1 MSPKIITPLYK
12 KVNKKLRHKSSYFL
26 DILTK
31 FCHYNSELE
40 NKAFLKSLVDY
51 FTIKLYYKKGKRRVD
66 TLKKRVGIATLHSA
80 INYGVYLQAYAMQK
94 KVEDFGYDAEII
106 HYVKRTESVSSSGR
120 MSKVKRLLLHPV
132 KTKKIIDNKIMKAGS
147 NFTGRSFSFSKFAS
161 KNFNLTR
168 LCNDM
173 DDAEKIAEKYD
184 AVVCGSDQIWNPVH
198 TDCNPYYFLQ
208 FVPQEK
214 RIAYA
219 PSVACEEIPEK
230 YLVPFRDYISSF
242 SSISVRE
249 SSGAELVEK
258 ITGRKCVNT
267 VDPTLLYDKNF
278 WNGFALPERLV
289 KEPYIFCYFLGGTE
303 IHKKAIDRIE
313 KETGKKVV
321 LSPFDSEINNLKKGE
336 KIYAD
341 IAEFLALVRDADFVL
356 TDSFHG
362 VAFSVNFRKS
372 FAAVKRADIDA
383 GRHTRVNDFLRKIS
397 LADRIVSGENI
408 DTFKFSEINYEQSEK
423 VLQSWINS
431 SEEYFR
437 NALEKVL
444 EKSEKT
450 EKKNISALPE
460 NSCYGCSACA
470 NACPEN
476 AIEMK
481 KDELGYL
488 YAQVDESKCIN
499 CGLCLKKCEVLKENV
514 SRKND
519 FETECFIGWMR
530 DEEKITKSSSGGM
543 FFALAEKFIEDGAY
557 VAGAVYTDD
566 FRGVKTVVTKDI
578 DEVKKMRGSKY
589 FQSDKGNVFAETK
602 KLLEKGE
609 KVFFSASPCEC
620 AALGAFLGKDYE
632 NLTTMS
638 YICHGP
644 SAPAVLEKYIEEIEE
659 EYGSRV
665 KFFTTRYKKDGKH
678 LPLYLKADFE
688 NGSEKLEEY
697 APSDLARIFMSGCAM
712 RNSCLNCKFK
722 CLPPFADIYV
732 GDIGGK
738 YYPVDK
744 YNSSG
749 ASCVFVS
756 DEKGKKALES
766 IKDRIHV
773 VDADTDKMIQSRN
786 NILFASKAPAYKKAE
801 EFRKNFALSG
811 VRKTAEKMFPRPS
824 KKKLMIGK
832 IKGIIKKVIMK

>member
-1 MSPKIITPLYK
+1 M
-12 KVNKKLRHKSSYFL
+12 
-26 DILTK
+26 
-31 FCHYNSELE
+31 
-40 NKAFLKSLVDY
+40 
-51 FTIKLYYKKGKRRVD
+51 
-66 TLKKRVGIATLHSA
+66 KKRVGIATLHSA
-80 INYGVYLQAYAMQK
+80 INYGVYLQAYAMQR

-106 HYVKRTESVSSSGR
+106 HYVKRTESVSASSKK
-120 MSKVKRLLLHPV
+120 SKIKRLLMHPV
-132 KTKKIIDNKIMKAGS
+132 QTKKIIDNKVMKSGS
-147 NFTGRSFSFSKFAS
+147 NFAGRSFAFSKFAS

-173 DDAEKIAEKYD
+173 ADAEEIAKKYD
-184 AVVCGSDQIWNPVH
+184 ACVCGSDQIWNPVH

-208 FVPQEK
+208 FVPPEK

-230 YLVPFRDYISSF
+230 YLENFKNYISSF

-258 ITGRKCVNT
+258 ITGRKCENT

-278 WNGFALPERLV
+278 WNEFAVPERLV

-303 IHKKAIDRIE
+303 IHKKAIEKIE

-336 KIYAD
+336 KIYAN
-341 IAEFLALVRDADFVL
+341 IEEFLALVRDADFVL

-372 FAAVKRADIDA
+372 FAVVKRHDIDA
-383 GRHTRVNDFLRKIS
+383 GKHTRVNDFLSKIG
-397 LADRIVSGENI
+397 LASRIVTDENI
-408 DTFKFSEINYEQSEK
+408 DTFKFSEINYEESEK
-423 VLQSWINS
+423 VLQNWIKS
-431 SEEYFR
+431 SEEYFK
-437 NALEKVL
+437 NSLEKVL
-444 EKSEKT
+444 EKDEKT
-450 EKKNISALPE
+450 EKKNISLLPK
-460 NSCYGCSACA
+460 NSCYGCSSCM
-470 NACPEN
+470 NACPKN

-481 KDELGYL
+481 PDSLGYL
-488 YAQVDESKCIN
+488 YAEVDENKCIN
-499 CGLCLKKCEVLKENV
+499 CGICLKKCEILKENI

-519 FETECFIGWMR
+519 FETDCFIAWMR
-530 DEEKITKSSSGGM
+530 DGEKIKQSSSGGM
-543 FFALAEKFIEDGAY
+543 FYALAEKFIEDGSF

-566 FRGVKTVVTKDI
+566 FKGVKTIVTNDI
-578 DEVKKMRGSKY
+578 EEVKKMRGSKY
-589 FQSDKGNVFAETK
+589 FQSDKGNVFSQVK
-602 KLLEKGE
+602 NLLEKGE

-620 AALGAFLGKDYE
+620 GALGAFLGKDYE

-644 SAPAVLEKYIEEIEE
+644 SAPKVLSKYIEEIEE
-659 EYGSRV
+659 ENESRV

-688 NGSEKLEEY
+688 NGKEKLEEY
-697 APSDLARIFMSGCAM
+697 APSELARIFMSGCAM

-722 CLPPFADIYV
+722 SLPPFSDIYV

-744 YNSSG
+744 FNESG

-756 DEKGKKALES
+756 SEKGKAALES
-766 IKDRIHV
+766 IKDRIYV
-773 VDADTDKMIQSRN
+773 TDADKDKMIQSRN
-786 NILFASKAPAYKKAE
+786 NILFASKAPTFKKAE
-801 EFRKNFALSG
+801 EFRKNFEELG
-811 VRKTAEKMFPRPS
+811 VQKTANKMFPRPS
-824 KKKLMIGK
+824 KKKLMLGK
-832 IKGIIKKVIMK
+832 IKAVVKKIIMR

>member
-1 MSPKIITPLYK
+1 MK
-12 KVNKKLRHKSSYFL
+12 KK
-26 DILTK
+26 
-31 FCHYNSELE
+31 
-40 NKAFLKSLVDY
+40 
-51 FTIKLYYKKGKRRVD
+51 
-66 TLKKRVGIATLHSA
+66 VGIATLHSA

-106 HYVKRTESVSSSGR
+106 HYAKRTESVSSSGKK
-120 MSKVKRLLLHPV
+120 SKIKRLLMHPV
-132 KTKKIIDNKIMKAGS
+132 KTKKIIDNKIMKSGS
-147 NFTGRSFSFSKFAS
+147 NFTRRSVAFSKFAS

-184 AVVCGSDQIWNPVH
+184 ACVCGSDQIWNPVH

-208 FVPQEK
+208 FVPPEK

-230 YLVPFRDYISSF
+230 YLDDFRSYISSF

-258 ITGRKCVNT
+258 ITGRKCENT
-267 VDPTLLYDKNF
+267 VDPTLLYDRNF
-278 WNGFALPERLV
+278 WNEFALSERLV

-303 IHKKAIDRIE
+303 IHKKAIERIE

-341 IAEFLALVRDADFVL
+341 IAEFLTLVRDADFVL

-362 VAFSVNFRKS
+362 IAFSVNFRKS
-372 FAAVKRADIDA
+372 FAAVKRADIDS
-383 GRHTRVNDFLRKIS
+383 GKHTRVNDFLSKIG
-397 LADRIVSGENI
+397 LADRIVTEENI
-408 DTFKFSEINYEQSEK
+408 DTFKFSEINYEESEK
-423 VLQSWINS
+423 VLQSWIIS

-437 NALEKVL
+437 NSLEKVL
-444 EKSEKT
+444 EKSENR
-450 EKKNISALPE
+450 EKKNISVLPY

-476 AIEMK
+476 AIEMVP
-481 KDELGYL
+481 DSLGYL
-488 YAQVDESKCIN
+488 YARVDESKCIN
-499 CGLCLKKCEVLKENV
+499 CGLCLKKCEILKENV

-530 DEEKITKSSSGGM
+530 DEEKITNSSSGGM
-543 FFALAEKFIEDGAY
+543 FYALAEKFIEDGAY

-566 FRGVKTVVTKDI
+566 FKGVKTIVTNDI
-578 DEVKKMRGSKY
+578 EDVKKMRGSKY
-589 FQSDKGNVFAETK
+589 FQSDKGNVFSQTK
-602 KLLEKGE
+602 NLLEKGE

-620 AALGAFLGKDYE
+620 AALGAFLGKKYE
-632 NLTTMS
+632 SLTTMS

-644 SAPAVLEKYIEEIEE
+644 SAPAVLKKYIEEIEKE
-659 EYGSRV
+659 NESLV
-665 KFFTTRYKKDGKH
+665 TFFTTRYKKDGKH
-678 LPLYLKADFE
+678 IPLYLKADFE
-688 NGSEKLEEY
+688 NGNEKLEEY

-722 CLPPFADIYV
+722 SLPPFSDIYV

-744 YNSSG
+744 YNVRG

-756 DEKGKKALES
+756 SEKGKKALEN
-766 IKDRIHV
+766 IKDRIYV
-773 VDADTDKMIQSRN
+773 TDANVDKMIQSRN
-786 NILFASKAPAYKKAE
+786 NILFASKAPTFKKAE
-801 EFRKNFALSG
+801 EFKKNFEELG
-811 VRKTAEKMFPRPS
+811 VRQTANKMFPRPS

-832 IKGIIKKVIMK
+832 LKGFIKKVIMK

>member
-1 MSPKIITPLYK
+1 MK
-12 KVNKKLRHKSSYFL
+12 KK
-26 DILTK
+26 
-31 FCHYNSELE
+31 
-40 NKAFLKSLVDY
+40 
-51 FTIKLYYKKGKRRVD
+51 
-66 TLKKRVGIATLHSA
+66 VGIATLHSA

-106 HYVKRTESVSSSGR
+106 HYVKRTESVSSSGKK
-120 MSKVKRLLLHPV
+120 SKIKRLLMHPL
-132 KTKKIIDNKIMKAGS
+132 KTKKIIDNKIMKSGS
-147 NFTGRSFSFSKFAS
+147 NFTRRSVAFSKFAS

-184 AVVCGSDQIWNPVH
+184 ACVCGSDQIWNPVH

-208 FVPQEK
+208 FVPPEK

-230 YLVPFRDYISSF
+230 YLDDFRSYISSF

-258 ITGRKCVNT
+258 ITGRKCENT
-267 VDPTLLYDKNF
+267 VDPTLLYDRNF
-278 WNGFALPERLV
+278 WNEFALPERLV

-303 IHKKAIDRIE
+303 IHKKAIERIE

-341 IAEFLALVRDADFVL
+341 IAEFLTLVRDADFVL

-362 VAFSVNFRKS
+362 IAFSVNFRKS
-372 FAAVKRADIDA
+372 FAAVKRADIDS
-383 GRHTRVNDFLRKIS
+383 GKHTRVNDFLSKIG
-397 LADRIVSGENI
+397 LADRIVTEENI
-408 DTFKFSEINYEQSEK
+408 DTFKFSEINYEESEK
-423 VLQSWINS
+423 VLQSWIIS

-437 NALEKVL
+437 NSLEKVL
-444 EKSEKT
+444 EKSENR
-450 EKKNISALPE
+450 EKKNISVLPY

-476 AIEMK
+476 AIEMVP
-481 KDELGYL
+481 DSLGYL
-488 YAQVDESKCIN
+488 YARVDESKCIN
-499 CGLCLKKCEVLKENV
+499 CGLCLKKCEILKENV

-530 DEEKITKSSSGGM
+530 DEEKITNSSSGGM
-543 FFALAEKFIEDGAY
+543 FYALAEKFIEDGAY

-566 FRGVKTVVTKDI
+566 FKGVKTIVTNDI
-578 DEVKKMRGSKY
+578 ENVKKMRGSKY
-589 FQSDKGNVFAETK
+589 FQSDKGNVFSQTK
-602 KLLEKGE
+602 NLLEKGE

-620 AALGAFLGKDYE
+620 AALGAFLGKKYE

-644 SAPAVLEKYIEEIEE
+644 SAPAVLKKYIEEIEKE
-659 EYGSRV
+659 NESPV
-665 KFFTTRYKKDGKH
+665 TFFTTRYKKDGKH
-678 LPLYLKADFE
+678 IPLYLKADFE
-688 NGSEKLEEY
+688 NGNEKLEEY

-722 CLPPFADIYV
+722 SLPPFSDIYV

-744 YNSSG
+744 YNVCG

-756 DEKGKKALES
+756 SEKGKKALEN
-766 IKDRIHV
+766 IKDRIYV
-773 VDADTDKMIQSRN
+773 TDANVDKMIQSRN
-786 NILFASKAPAYKKAE
+786 NILFASKAPTFKKAE
-801 EFRKNFALSG
+801 EFKKNFEELG
-811 VRKTAEKMFPRPS
+811 VRQTANKMFPRPS

-832 IKGIIKKVIMK
+832 VKAIIKKVIMK

>member
-1 MSPKIITPLYK
+1 M
-12 KVNKKLRHKSSYFL
+12 
-26 DILTK
+26 
-31 FCHYNSELE
+31 
-40 NKAFLKSLVDY
+40 
-51 FTIKLYYKKGKRRVD
+51 
-66 TLKKRVGIATLHSA
+66 KKRVGIATLHSA

-106 HYVKRTESVSSSGR
+106 HYVKRTESVSSSGKK
-120 MSKVKRLLLHPV
+120 SKIKRLLLHPV
-132 KTKKIIDNKIMKAGS
+132 QTKKIIDNKIMKSGS
-147 NFTGRSFSFSKFAS
+147 NFAGRSFAFSKFAS

-173 DDAEKIAEKYD
+173 SDAEEIGKKYD

-208 FVPQEK
+208 FVPAEK

-219 PSVACEEIPEK
+219 PSVACEEIPGK
-230 YLVPFRDYISSF
+230 YLENFKNYISSF

-258 ITGRKCVNT
+258 ITGRKCENT
-267 VDPTLLYDKNF
+267 VDPTLLYDRNF
-278 WNGFALPERLV
+278 WNEFAYPERIV

-341 IAEFLALVRDADFVL
+341 IEQFLTLVRDADFVL

-362 VAFSVNFRKS
+362 IAFSVNFRKS
-372 FAAVKRADIDA
+372 FAAIKRHDIDA
-383 GRHTRVNDFLRKIS
+383 GKHTRVNDFLSKIN
-397 LADRIVSGENI
+397 LADRIVTDENI
-408 DTFKFSEINYEQSEK
+408 DTFNFSETNYEVSENI
-423 VLQSWINS
+423 LQNWIKS
-431 SEEYFR
+431 SEDYFR
-437 NALEKVL
+437 KSLEKVL
-444 EKSEKT
+444 EKTEKT
-450 EKKNISALPE
+450 EKKNISVLPE

-470 NACPEN
+470 NACPKN

-488 YAQVDESKCIN
+488 HAVLDESKCVN
-499 CGLCLKKCEVLKENV
+499 CGLCLKKCEILKDNV

-519 FETECFIGWMR
+519 FETECFVAWMR
-530 DEEKITKSSSGGM
+530 DEEKIKMSSSGGM
-543 FFALAEKFIEDGAY
+543 FYALAEKFIEDGYY

-566 FRGVKTVVTKDI
+566 FRGVKTIVTKDI
-578 DEVKKMRGSKY
+578 EDVKKMRGSKY
-589 FQSDKGNVFAETK
+589 FQSDKGNVFADTK
-602 KLLEKGE
+602 KLLENGE

-620 AALGAFLGKDYE
+620 AAFGAFLGKDYE
-632 NLTTMS
+632 NLVTMS

-644 SAPAVLEKYIEEIEE
+644 SAPAVLSKYIDEIEE
-659 EYGSRV
+659 EYGSSV
-665 KFFTTRYKKDGKH
+665 TSFTTRYKKDGKH
-678 LPLYLKADFE
+678 LPLYLRATFE
-688 NGSEKLEEY
+688 DGKEKLEEY
-697 APSDLARIFMSGCAM
+697 APSDLARIFISGCAM

-722 CLPPFADIYV
+722 SLPPFSDIYV
-732 GDIGGK
+732 GDAGGK

-744 YNSSG
+744 FNVSG
-749 ASCVFVS
+749 TSCVFVS
-756 DEKGKKALES
+756 SEKGKAALEN
-766 IKDRIHV
+766 IKDRIYV
-773 VDADTDKMIQSRN
+773 NDADVDKMIQSRN
-786 NILFASKAPAYKKAE
+786 NILFASKAPTFARSE
-801 EFRKNFALSG
+801 EFRKNFKELG
-811 VRKTAEKMFPRPS
+811 VKATAQKMFPRPS

-832 IKGIIKKVIMK
+832 VKAVIKKVIMK

>member
-1 MSPKIITPLYK
+1 MK
-12 KVNKKLRHKSSYFL
+12 KK
-26 DILTK
+26 
-31 FCHYNSELE
+31 
-40 NKAFLKSLVDY
+40 
-51 FTIKLYYKKGKRRVD
+51 
-66 TLKKRVGIATLHSA
+66 VGIATLHSA
-80 INYGVYLQAYAMQK
+80 INYGVYLQAYAMQR

-120 MSKVKRLLLHPV
+120 KSKIKRLLMHPIQ
-132 KTKKIIDNKIMKAGS
+132 TKKIIDNKIMKSGS
-147 NFTGRSFSFSKFAS
+147 NFAGRSFAFSEFAS

-173 DDAEKIAEKYD
+173 DDAKIIAEKYD
-184 AVVCGSDQIWNPVH
+184 ACVCGSDQIWNPVH
-198 TDCNPYYFLQ
+198 TQCNPYYFLQ
-208 FVPQEK
+208 FVPPEK

-219 PSVACEEIPEK
+219 PSVACEEIPPK
-230 YLVPFRDYISSF
+230 YLEDFKNYISSF

-258 ITGRKCVNT
+258 ITGRKCENT

-278 WNGFALPERLV
+278 WNEFALPERIV

-303 IHKKAIDRIE
+303 IHKKAIERIE

-336 KIYAD
+336 KIYAN
-341 IAEFLALVRDADFVL
+341 IEEFLALIRDADFVL

-372 FAAVKRADIDA
+372 FAAVKRADTDA
-383 GRHTRVNDFLRKIS
+383 GKHTRINDFLSKIG
-397 LADRIVSGENI
+397 LADRIITGENI
-408 DTFKFSEINYEQSEK
+408 NAFNFSEINYEESEK
-423 VLQSWINS
+423 ILQNWIKS

-437 NALEKVL
+437 NSLEKVT
-444 EKSEKT
+444 EKT
-450 EKKNISALPE
+450 DKNEKKNISVLPE
-460 NSCYGCSACA
+460 NSCYGCSACK
-470 NACPEN
+470 NACPKN

-481 KDELGYL
+481 ADELGYL
-488 YAQVDESKCIN
+488 YAEVDERKCIN
-499 CGLCLKKCEVLKENV
+499 CGICLKKCEVLRENV
-514 SRKND
+514 SRCND
-519 FETECFIGWMR
+519 FETDCFMGWMR

-543 FFALAEKFIEDGAY
+543 FYALAEKFIEDGAY

-566 FRGVKTVVTKDI
+566 FKSVKTIVSNNIED
-578 DEVKKMRGSKY
+578 VKKMRGSKY
-589 FQSDKGNVFAETK
+589 FQSDKGNVFTETK
-602 KLLEKGE
+602 NLLEKGE

-620 AALGAFLGKDYE
+620 GALRTFLGKDYE

-644 SAPAVLEKYIEEIEE
+644 SAPEVLGKYIEEIEKE
-659 EYGSRV
+659 KGSRV
-665 KFFTTRYKKDGKH
+665 TFFTTRYKKDGKH

-688 NGSEKLEEY
+688 NGEEILEEY

-722 CLPPFADIYV
+722 SLPPFSDIYV

-738 YYPVDK
+738 HYPVDK
-744 YNSSG
+744 YNASG
-749 ASCVFVS
+749 ASCIFVS
-756 DEKGKKALES
+756 SEKGKKALEG
-766 IKDRIHV
+766 IKDRIYV
-773 VDADTDKMIQSRN
+773 TDADIDKMIQSRN
-786 NILFASKAPAYKKAE
+786 NILFASKAPTFKKSE
-801 EFRKNFALSG
+801 EFRKNFAELG
-811 VRKTAEKMFPRPS
+811 VRQTANKMFPRPS

-832 IKGIIKKVIMK
+832 VKSIIKKVIMR

>member
-1 MSPKIITPLYK
+1 MGI
-12 KVNKKLRHKSSYFL
+12 
-26 DILTK
+26 
-31 FCHYNSELE
+31 
-40 NKAFLKSLVDY
+40 
-51 FTIKLYYKKGKRRVD
+51 
-66 TLKKRVGIATLHSA
+66 LKKRVGIATLHSA

-94 KVEDFGYDAEII
+94 KIEDFGYDAEII
-106 HYVKRTESVSSSGR
+106 HYVKRTESVLASDKK
-120 MSKVKRLLLHPV
+120 SKIRRLLMHPV
-132 KTKKIIDNKIMKAGS
+132 QTKKIIDNKIMKSGS
-147 NFTGRSFSFSKFAS
+147 NFAGRSFSFSKFAS

-173 DDAEKIAEKYD
+173 ADAEEIGRKYD

-230 YLVPFRDYISSF
+230 YLETFKNYISSF

-258 ITGRKCVNT
+258 ITGRKCENT

-278 WNGFALPERLV
+278 WNEFALPERIV

-303 IHKKAIDRIE
+303 IHKEAIDRIE

-341 IAEFLALVRDADFVL
+341 IEQFLTLIRDADFVL

-372 FAAVKRADIDA
+372 FAAVKRHDIDA
-383 GRHTRVNDFLRKIS
+383 GKHTRVNDFLSKIC
-397 LADRIVSGENI
+397 LADRIVTDENI
-408 DTFKFSEINYEQSEK
+408 DDFNFSEINYEKSENI
-423 VLQSWINS
+423 LQNWIKS
-431 SEEYFR
+431 SEDYFR
-437 NALEKVL
+437 NSLEKVL
-444 EKSEKT
+444 EKTEKA
-450 EKKNISALPE
+450 EKKNISLLPE

-470 NACPEN
+470 NACPKN
-476 AIEMK
+476 AIKMN

-488 YAQVDESKCIN
+488 YAEVDEDKCIN
-499 CGLCLKKCEVLKENV
+499 CGLCLKKCEVLKENT

-519 FETECFIGWMR
+519 FETECFVAWMR
-530 DEEKITKSSSGGM
+530 DEEKIKMSSSGGM
-543 FFALAEKFIEDGAY
+543 FFALAEKFIEDGGY

-566 FRGVKTVVTKDI
+566 FRGVKTIVTNDI
-578 DEVKKMRGSKY
+578 EEVKKMRGSKY
-589 FQSDKGNVFAETK
+589 FQSDKGNVFSETK
-602 KLLEKGE
+602 NLLEKGE

-620 AALGAFLGKDYE
+620 GALSAFLGKDYE
-632 NLTTMS
+632 NLVTMS

-644 SAPAVLEKYIEEIEE
+644 SAPAVLSKYIDEIEK
-659 EYGSRV
+659 EYGSSV
-665 KFFTTRYKKDGKH
+665 ISFTTRYKKDGKH
-678 LPLYLKADFE
+678 LPLYLRATFE
-688 NGSEKLEEY
+688 NGNEKLEEY
-697 APSDLARIFMSGCAM
+697 APSELARIFMSGCAM

-722 CLPPFADIYV
+722 SLPPFSDIYV
-732 GDIGGK
+732 GDAGGK

-744 YNSSG
+744 FNVSG
-749 ASCVFVS
+749 TSCVFVS
-756 DEKGKKALES
+756 SEKGKTLLES
-766 IKDRIHV
+766 IKDRIYV
-773 VDADTDKMIQSRN
+773 NDADVDKMIQSRN
-786 NILFASKAPAYKKAE
+786 NILFASKAPTFKKSE
-801 EFRKNFALSG
+801 EFRTNFKEFG
-811 VRKTAEKMFPRPS
+811 VSQTANKMFPRPS
-824 KKKLMIGK
+824 KKNLMIGK
-832 IKGIIKKVIMK
+832 VKEIIKKIIMR

>member
-1 MSPKIITPLYK
+1 M
-12 KVNKKLRHKSSYFL
+12 
-26 DILTK
+26 
-31 FCHYNSELE
+31 
-40 NKAFLKSLVDY
+40 
-51 FTIKLYYKKGKRRVD
+51 
-66 TLKKRVGIATLHSA
+66 KKRVGIATLHSA

-106 HYVKRTESVSSSGR
+106 HYVKRAEGVSSSGKK
-120 MSKVKRLLLHPV
+120 SKIKRFLMHPLQ
-132 KTKKIIDNKIMKAGS
+132 TKKIIDNKAMKSGS
-147 NFTGRSFSFSKFAS
+147 NFARRSFAFSKFAS

-173 DDAEKIAEKYD
+173 DDAKKIAEKYD
-184 AVVCGSDQIWNPVH
+184 ACVCGSDQIWNPVH

-208 FVPQEK
+208 FVPAEK
-214 RIAYA
+214 RVAYA
-219 PSVACEEIPEK
+219 PSIACEDIPEK
-230 YLVPFRDYISSF
+230 YLEDFKNYISSF

-258 ITGRKCVNT
+258 ITGRKCENT

-278 WNGFALPERLV
+278 WSEFALSERLV

-341 IAEFLALVRDADFVL
+341 IAEFLTLVRDADFVL

-383 GRHTRVNDFLRKIS
+383 GKHTRVNDFLSKIG
-397 LADRIVSGENI
+397 LADRIVANENI
-408 DTFKFSEINYEQSEK
+408 DTFKFSEINYEESEK
-423 VLQSWINS
+423 ILQNWIKF

-437 NALEKVL
+437 NSLEKAL

-450 EKKNISALPE
+450 EMKNISVLPE

-470 NACPEN
+470 NACPEK

-481 KDELGYL
+481 ADELGYL
-488 YAQVDESKCIN
+488 YAKVDESKCIN
-499 CGLCLKKCEVLKENV
+499 CGLCLRKCEILKENV

-519 FETECFIGWMR
+519 FETECFVGWMR
-530 DEEKITKSSSGGM
+530 DEDKITKSSSGGM
-543 FFALAEKFIEDGAY
+543 FYALAEKAIEDGAY

-566 FRGVKTVVTKDI
+566 FKGVKTIVTNNVED
-578 DEVKKMRGSKY
+578 VKKMRGSKY
-589 FQSDKGNVFAETK
+589 FQSDKGNVFSETK
-602 KLLEKGE
+602 NLLEKGE

-620 AALGAFLGKDYE
+620 AALGAFLGKNYE

-644 SAPAVLEKYIEEIEE
+644 SAPAVLKKYIEEIEE
-659 EYGSRV
+659 ERGSRV
-665 KFFTTRYKKDGKH
+665 TFFTTRYKKDGKH

-688 NGSEKLEEY
+688 NGNEKLEEY

-722 CLPPFADIYV
+722 SLPPFSDVYV

-744 YNSSG
+744 FNVRG

-756 DEKGKKALES
+756 SEKGKKALEN
-766 IKDRIHV
+766 IKDRIYV
-773 VDADTDKMIQSRN
+773 ADADVDKMIQSRN
-786 NILFASKAPAYKKAE
+786 NILFASKAPTFKKAE
-801 EFRKNFALSG
+801 EFRRIFKELG
-811 VRKTAEKMFPRPS
+811 VQKAANKMFPRPS

-832 IKGIIKKVIMK
+832 LKGFIKKVITK

>member
-1 MSPKIITPLYK
+1 M
-12 KVNKKLRHKSSYFL
+12 
-26 DILTK
+26 
-31 FCHYNSELE
+31 
-40 NKAFLKSLVDY
+40 
-51 FTIKLYYKKGKRRVD
+51 G

-94 KVEDFGYDAEII
+94 KVEDFGYDGEII
-106 HYVKRTESVSSSGR
+106 HYVKRTESTSSAGR
-120 MSKVKRLLLHPV
+120 ASKIKRLLLHPV
-132 KTKKIIDNKIMKAGS
+132 QTKKIIDNKIMKSGS
-147 NFTGRSFSFSKFAS
+147 NFAGRSFSFSKFAS

-173 DDAEKIAEKYD
+173 DDAEKIAGKYH

-208 FVPQEK
+208 FVPPEK

-230 YLVPFRDYISSF
+230 YLEDFKNYISSF

-258 ITGRKCVNT
+258 ITGRKCENT

-278 WNGFALPERLV
+278 WNALALPERIV

-321 LSPFDSEINNLKKGE
+321 LSPFDYEINSLKKGE

-341 IAEFLALVRDADFVL
+341 IEQFLTLVRDADFVL

-372 FAAVKRADIDA
+372 FAAVKRGDIDP
-383 GRHTRVNDFLRKIS
+383 GKHTRINDFLSKIS
-397 LADRIVSGENI
+397 LADRIVTEENI
-408 DTFKFSEINYEQSEK
+408 DNFKFSEINYEESENI
-423 VLQSWINS
+423 LQSWIKA
-431 SEEYFR
+431 SEDYFR
-437 NALEKVL
+437 NSLEKVL
-444 EKSEKT
+444 EKSEES
-450 EKKNISALPE
+450 EKKNISVLPE

-470 NACPEN
+470 NACPKN

-481 KDELGYL
+481 ADSLGYL
-488 YAQVDESKCIN
+488 YARVDGDKCVG
-499 CGLCLKKCEVLKENV
+499 CGLCLKKCQVLKENV
-514 SRKND
+514 SRKSD
-519 FETECFIGWMR
+519 FETECFVAWMR
-530 DEEKITKSSSGGM
+530 DEEKIKMSSSGGM
-543 FFALAEKFIEDGAY
+543 FFALAEKFIEDGGY

-566 FRGVKTVVTKDI
+566 FRGVRTVVTNDVE
-578 DEVKKMRGSKY
+578 EVKKMRGSKY
-589 FQSDKGNVFAETK
+589 FQSDKGKVFAETK
-602 KLLEKGE
+602 KLLENGE

-620 AALGAFLGKDYE
+620 AALDAFLGKNYE
-632 NLTTMS
+632 NLVTMS

-644 SAPAVLEKYIEEIEE
+644 SAPAVLSKYIDETEK
-659 EYGSRV
+659 EYGSQV
-665 KFFTTRYKKDGKH
+665 TSFTTRYKKDGKH
-678 LPLYLKADFE
+678 LPLYLRATFE
-688 NGSEKLEEY
+688 NGKEKLEEY
-697 APSDLARIFMSGCAM
+697 APSELARIFMSGCAM
-712 RNSCLNCKFK
+712 RSSCLNCKFK
-722 CLPPFADIYV
+722 SLPPFSHIYV
-732 GDIGGK
+732 GDAGGK

-744 YNSSG
+744 FNVSG

-756 DEKGKKALES
+756 SEKGKELLEG
-766 IKDRIHV
+766 IRDRIYV
-773 VDADTDKMIQSRN
+773 CDADVDKMIQSRN

-801 EFRKNFALSG
+801 EFRENFKELG
-811 VRKTAEKMFPRPS
+811 VKASADKMFPRPS

-832 IKGIIKKVIMK
+832 IKAIIKKVIMK